1 MARTHAGFLWVVIP
15 WSLWAQPK
23 GFYYWTE
30 AYTRRHNF
38 VDTVRME
45 VCEGYPIIEVGLG
58 DSLKRHKAILS
69 LASATYLS
77 PELLKNYP
85 HIRTGSPRPPQQ
97 HLLAPANLRI
107 TTLMEVQV
115 GGLVFEGVDAFV
127 ADEGLAG
134 LLKTCGADLVLGCNF
149 ISAAVW
155 AFFPEKGIAIV
166 ASRKKQIPFP
176 SRRAWL
182 GRWKGKLWSPF
193 LWHQFSLGTE
203 RVVLHPEFSV
213 GQAPTLWIEASL
225 YKQLKNKGTW
235 PCEAEGVCRAMVSGM
250 REPLPVHP
258 AMHLYNALRLVGAR
272 GEAILCDLLNRK
284 IYLSEGP

>member
-1 MARTHAGFLWVVIP
+1 MARTHTGFVWVVFP

-23 GFYYWTE
+23 GYYYWTE
-30 AYTRRHNF
+30 AYTRRHTF
-38 VDTVRME
+38 LDTIRME

-58 DSLKRHKAILS
+58 DSMKRHKAILS

-115 GGLVFEGVDAFV
+115 GGLEFEGVDAFV
-127 ADEGLAG
+127 ADEGFAG

-155 AFFPEKGIAIV
+155 AFFPQKGIAIV
-166 ASRKKQIPFP
+166 ASRKKSIPFP
-176 SRRAWL
+176 TRRAWL

-193 LWHQFSLGTE
+193 LWQRFSFGAE
-203 RVVLHPEFSV
+203 RVALHPEFSV
-213 GQAPTLWIEASL
+213 GQPPALWIEASL
-225 YKQLKNKGTW
+225 YKQLKSKGIW
-235 PCEAEGVCRAMVSGM
+235 LCEAEGACRALVSGM
-250 REPLPVHP
+250 KEPMPVFP
-258 AMHLYNALRLVGAR
+258 AMHLYNALRVVGAHQ
-272 GEAILCDLLNRK
+272 ESILCDFLNRK
-284 IYLSEGP
+284 IYLTEGP